1 MWKLILAATLALGIS
16 TASIA
21 EETAPAA
28 PATAPTTAEVKPQSA
43 WLGLGYDALV
53 LIISLFGGTVV
64 LGVVVVAKKIAKKA
78 GIELSETAQ
87 QLIAEYAKKGIVAAE
102 EWAKKQAAKPAS
114 ENKKAEA
121 VRVALE
127 LAGKN
132 ETVLKVVN
140 KYAVDK
146 LDAKIEALLRS
157 DEVPTEVKPK
167 E

>member
-1 MWKLILAATLALGIS
+1 MWKLILAITLALGIS
-16 TASIA
+16 SASIA
-21 EETAPAA
+21 EETAPID
-28 PATAPTTAEVKPQSA
+28 PTTTEVKAQNA
-43 WLGLGYDALV
+43 WLGVGYDALV
-53 LIISLFGGTVV
+53 LIISLFGGTIV
-64 LGVVVVAKKIAKKA
+64 LGVVVVAKKVAKKA
-78 GIELSETAQ
+78 GLELSETAQ

-157 DEVPTEVKPK
+157 DEVPAEVKPK
-167 E
+167 A